1 MMEPLSIPVV
11 TTLKSTDAIAIR
23 QIVSSLIQAIEVL
36 RKEVEMMKASV
47 AQQQKPQSENYGAR
61 R

>member
-23 QIVSSLIQAIEVL
+23 QIVSSLIQAIDSL
-36 RKEVEMMKASV
+36 RKDVEQLKVSV
-47 AQQQKPQSENYGAR
+47 SQQPKRQYENYGAR

>member
-23 QIVSSLIQAIEVL
+23 QIVSSLIQVIDSL
-36 RKEVEMMKASV
+36 RKDVEQLKSRPV
-47 AQQQKPQSENYGAR
+47 TQTGSKYKGNF
-61 R
+61 

>member
-36 RKEVEMMKASV
+36 RKDVEMMKASV

>member
-1 MMEPLSIPVV
+1 MEPLSIPAV

-23 QIVSSLIQAIEVL
+23 QIVSSLIQAIESL
-36 RKEVEMMKASV
+36 RRDVEMMKASV
-47 AQQQKPQSENYGAR
+47 AQQQKPQFEKYGAR

>member
-1 MMEPLSIPVV
+1 MMEPLSIPAI

-23 QIVSSLIQAIEVL
+23 QIVSSLIEAIDML
-36 RKEVEMMKASV
+36 RKDVEALKVSG
-47 AQQQKPQSENYGAR
+47 AQVKKPQYENYGAR

>member
-1 MMEPLSIPVV
+1 MMEPLSIPAV

-36 RKEVEMMKASV
+36 RKDVEMMKALV
-47 AQQQKPQSENYGAR
+47 AQQQKPQIENYGAR

>member
-23 QIVSSLIQAIEVL
+23 QIVSSLIQAIEML
-36 RKEVEMMKASV
+36 RKDVEMMKASV
-47 AQQQKPQSENYGAR
+47 AQQQKPQIENYGAR

>member
-23 QIVSSLIQAIEVL
+23 QIVSSLIQAIEML
-36 RKEVEMMKASV
+36 RKDVEMMKASV

>member
-1 MMEPLSIPVV
+1 MMEPLSIPAV

-36 RKEVEMMKASV
+36 RKDVEMMKASV
-47 AQQQKPQSENYGAR
+47 AQQQKPLSENYGAR

>member
-1 MMEPLSIPVV
+1 MMEPLSIPVIQ
-11 TTLKSTDAIAIR
+11 TLKSTDAIAIR
-23 QIVSSLIQAIEVL
+23 QIVSSLIQAIEML
-36 RKEVEMMKASV
+36 RKDVEMMKASV

>member
-1 MMEPLSIPVV
+1 MMEPLSIPAIQ
-11 TTLKSTDAIAIR
+11 TLKSTDAIAIR

-36 RKEVEMMKASV
+36 RKDVEMMKASV

>member
-23 QIVSSLIQAIEVL
+23 QIVSSLIQAIESL
-36 RKEVEMMKASV
+36 RRDVEMMKASV